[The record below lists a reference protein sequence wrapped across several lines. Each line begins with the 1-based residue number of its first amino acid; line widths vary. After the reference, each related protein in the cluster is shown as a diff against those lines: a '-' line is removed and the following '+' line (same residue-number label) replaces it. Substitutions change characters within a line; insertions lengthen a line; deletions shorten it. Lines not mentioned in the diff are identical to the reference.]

1 MRCTE
6 RDRETL
12 IVNMCSELDIT
23 LQYVYE
29 AISHNKVNIL
39 TIPWLH

>member
-12 IVNMCSELDIT
+12 IVNMYSELDIT

-29 AISHNKVNIL
+29 AMLHNKVNIL
-39 TIPWLH
+39 TERYI